1 MKGIKKLSI
10 LGLSALFA
18 VSIASCSMRPSSI
31 ELKDKQQEAY
41 DEDYPEAYE
50 NDLGNKTLI
59 LSSILLDTDKAKT
72 TFYLNDVFSTEGL
85 KVKVTFF
92 EYTNGKR
99 TGTRSEETT
108 NYSVNSDAFN
118 SNTVGSYDIIVSF
131 RYGATLKEAKY
142 TVEVKS
148 SEIESARGITYLAG
162 AKIKFNQNIVDATVS
177 PHGQLLE
184 DNFVHSL
191 FIRDNYTFAYKHLDY
206 YYITK
211 TIAEDGSVT
220 VNETKITGRN
230 IQTAL
235 ADAGGTLEEN
245 IDIMKKGVYPI
256 KVTFTGN
263 PLTINGQTFE
273 NKATSFVLVEVKN
286 PATELTKTSTD
297 DTTFSAGINDFD
309 LSNWRFKIKRVDGDG
324 VEYGSE
330 EDVPYDP
337 SIMSISGISQ
347 YASGE
352 QTAKIILTNEKNGAD
367 FIEET
372 VDITVQPSQTHDIV
386 IGNNGAYLDDEGTPL
401 YWTEETKVH
410 VGADVNG
417 GKLYKLTDDSATYD
431 PFYASQNVAAV
442 KKPKTGSYGALRFE
456 NYHAIASNEDYLEL
470 RLDKDSMIAIFAS
483 TSGKV
488 GSGSREYFI
497 WKVGDDGKETIVD
510 TEEPLM
516 VNDNPDQPYRSI
528 TSLEKGTYRIRRGVD
543 GGIYIWGI
551 VLAMA
556 K

>member
-41 DEDYPEAYE
+41 DENYPEAYE
-50 NDLGNKTLI
+50 NDLGNKKLS
-59 LSSILLDTDKAKT
+59 LSSILLETKDAKT
-72 TFYLNDVFSTEGL
+72 TFYLNDQFSTEGL
-85 KVKVTFF
+85 KVLVTYF
-92 EYTNGKR
+92 EYTNGRR
-99 TGTRSEETT
+99 TGVKREYTE
-108 NYSVNSDAFN
+108 NYSVNYDAFDSN
-118 SNTVGSYDIIVSF
+118 SVGTYEIIITF
-131 RYGATLKEAKY
+131 RYGASLQTSKY

-148 SEIESARGITYLAG
+148 SEIESAKGITYLAG
-162 AKIKFNQNIVDATVS
+162 AKIKFNPNIVDGTVS

-191 FIRDNYTFAYKHLDY
+191 FIRDNYTFAYNHLDY

-235 ADAGGTLEEN
+235 ASAGGTLEQH
-245 IDIMKKGVYPI
+245 IDMMKKGVYPI
-256 KVTFTGN
+256 KVTFTGE

-330 EDVPYDP
+330 ENVPYDP

-352 QTAKIILTNEKNGAD
+352 QTAKVILTNEKNGAD
-367 FIEET
+367 FIET
-372 VDITVQPSQTHDIV
+372 NIPITVTPSQTHDIV
-386 IGNNGAYLDDEGTPL
+386 IGNNGAYLDDEGVPL
-401 YWTEETKVH
+401 YWTEDTKVH

-417 GKLYKLTDDSATYD
+417 GKLYKLTDDSAAYD
-431 PFYASQNVAAV
+431 PFYASQNVASV
-442 KKPKTGSYGALRFE
+442 KKTKTGSYGALRFE

-483 TSGKV
+483 TSGKL

-543 GGIYIWGI
+543 GGFYVWGI

>member
-220 VNETKITGRN
+220 VNETKVSGRDM
-230 IQTAL
+230 QKAL
-235 ADAGGTLEEN
+235 TSAGGTLEEN

-286 PATELTKTSTD
+286 PATKIEKTSTD

-386 IGNNGAYLDDEGTPL
+386 IGNNGAYLDEEGTPL
-401 YWTEETKVH
+401 YWTEDTKVH
-410 VGADVNG
+410 VGADING
-417 GKLYKLTDDSATYD
+417 GKLYKLSDDSNTYD
-431 PFYASQNVAAV
+431 PFYASQNVASI
-442 KKPKTGSYGALRFE
+442 KKTKTGSYGALRFE

-497 WKVGDDGKETIVD
+497 WKVGDDGKETLVE
-510 TEEPLM
+510 TEESLM
-516 VNDNPDQPYRSI
+516 VDDDPDKPCRSI

-543 GGIYIWGI
+543 GGFYVWGI